1 MPEATPTTT
10 PGEPLIPTPSIRMP
24 VGKPWTKGV
33 SGNPSGR
40 PKQHALDILLELKL
54 TDFDLAAELVKAAKA
69 GEGWAVRYIYDRLAG
84 MPVQRHEAK
93 LLAQVDDTAQ
103 LLAKAYGLSVDEV
116 RDRAR
121 QIAQGT

>member
-1 MPEATPTTT
+1 MPDPQHLDPATV
-10 PGEPLIPTPSIRMP
+10 LIP
-24 VGKPWTKGV
+24 KPPPDHSENLIPGSQGPRIHQLDK
-33 SGNPSGR
+33 
-40 PKQHALDILLELKL
+40 ALEAIVDK
-54 TDFDLAAELVKAAKA
+54 AELAWIHWSEARKLQP
-69 GEGWAVRYIYDRLAG
+69 WAVKYIYDRLAG
-84 MPVQRHEAK
+84 LPVQRHEAK